1 MKRTLST
8 AVATVRPTCT
18 TAQSTPANT
27 RHSVR
32 NTLVLA
38 AAALLFATANAQTA
52 NPNIQTVNSN
62 AQSVNAKGLYDNL
75 PFAMNRVAEPDIPI
89 YNICITDFGGV
100 PDGKTPNTL
109 SFAKAIKHLEERGG
123 GRLNVPFG
131 VWLTGPIELKSRIE
145 LHLEDGAL
153 VLFSPDRADYPLV
166 ESTFEG
172 VKSRRCMSPLT
183 ANGATDVAITGNGVF
198 NGSGE
203 SWRPVKRSKL
213 TPGQWAKL
221 CEGGALNKAQNVWY
235 PTAGIRDISNDNRL
249 IAEAFGK
256 GDDASWNR
264 IHDYLRPAL
273 LSFTD
278 CKRVLL
284 EGATFENSP
293 GWNLHPLMCED
304 LTLRNVTIRNPW
316 FAQNGD
322 GLDLESC
329 RNVVVCGCSL
339 DVGDD
344 AICIKSGRDKEGRDR
359 NKPTE
364 NVIIDGCRVYH
375 GHGGFVIGS
384 EMSGGARNILL
395 RKCLFIGTDAG
406 LRFKSTRGR
415 GGTVSD
421 IYIEDIGMS
430 GIKGD
435 AVTFNLYYGGANA
448 GNNTAEKVEADETT
462 PSFRDITIKNVV
474 CKGAKQAAYFNGLPE
489 MPIRNITVSNS
500 VFESESGFTLNHIHG
515 LTLDNVQI
523 DNAKGE
529 TIVRQN
535 GVEGF
540 KRR

>member
-1 MKRTLST
+1 MRQASFRKAL
-8 AVATVRPTCT
+8 ALVA
-18 TAQSTPANT
+18 AM
-27 RHSVR
+27 
-32 NTLVLA
+32 LLA
-38 AAALLFATANAQTA
+38 SASINAADNNDDALY
-52 NPNIQTVNSN
+52 SN
-62 AQSVNAKGLYDNL
+62 V
-75 PFAMNRVAEPDIPI
+75 PFAMNQITEPSIPS
-89 YNICITDFGGV
+89 YNVCITDFGGV
-100 PDGKTPNTL
+100 ADGKTLNTQ
-109 SFAKAIKHLEERGG
+109 SFAKAIKHLEEHGG

-131 VWLTGPIELKSRIE
+131 VWLTGPIELKSHIE

-153 VLFSPDRADYPLV
+153 VLFSPNRTDFPLV

-172 VKSRRCMSPLT
+172 VKSRRCMSPLY
-183 ANGATDVAITGNGVF
+183 AVGATDIAVTGNGVF

-203 SWRPVKRSKL
+203 NWRPVKKSKL
-213 TPGQWAKL
+213 TPSQWKKL
-221 CEGGALNKAQNVWY
+221 CEGGALNKAQDVWY
-235 PTAGIRDISNDNRL
+235 PSAEIRDISNDYRL
-249 IAEAFGK
+249 IAEAFSK
-256 GDDASWNR
+256 NDDASWNM
-264 IHDYLRPAL
+264 IHDFLRPAL
-273 LSFTD
+273 LSFTG

-284 EGATFENSP
+284 EDATFENSP

-329 RNVVVCGCSL
+329 RNVVVKGCSL

-395 RKCLFIGTDAG
+395 RKCLFIGTDTG

-421 IYIEDIGMS
+421 IYIENIGMS
-430 GIKGD
+430 DIKGD
-435 AVTFNLYYGGANA
+435 AITFNLYYGGANA
-448 GNNTAEKVEADETT
+448 GNNTMEKVKVDETT
-462 PSFRDITIKNVV
+462 PSFRDITISDVV

-489 MPIRNITVSNS
+489 MPIKNVSVSNS
-500 VFESESGFTLNHIHG
+500 VFESERGFTLNHIHG
-515 LTLDNVQI
+515 LTLNNIQI
-523 DNAKGE
+523 SNSEGE
-529 TIVRQN
+529 AIVKQN
-535 GVEGF
+535 GVERF
-540 KRR
+540 KSE